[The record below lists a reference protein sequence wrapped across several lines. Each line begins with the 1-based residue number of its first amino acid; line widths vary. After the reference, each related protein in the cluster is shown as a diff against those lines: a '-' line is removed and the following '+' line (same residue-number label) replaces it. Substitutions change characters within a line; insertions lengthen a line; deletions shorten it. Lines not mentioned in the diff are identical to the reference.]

1 LFSSDNRST
10 PKNGYLEVSNAFKG
24 PWLKVKDFTCL
35 LSRKRK
41 KMLNLINDKRFL
53 IIEGNKNDFF
63 FPLLKTR
70 FIRVW
75 ILNNYGGN
83 DIRIQGIA
91 FFGVDM
97 RLVNLLE
104 EYGLQN
110 SLNTLLANVRIETNK
125 ERFMLSLVLLQGIN
139 DQETLDKNRDEIL
152 NSSVSNKLSE

>member
-1 LFSSDNRST
+1 
-10 PKNGYLEVSNAFKG
+10 
-24 PWLKVKDFTCL
+24 
-35 LSRKRK
+35 
-41 KMLNLINDKRFL
+41 MNDKRFL

-110 SLNTLLANVRIETNK
+110 SLNTLLANVRIEINK
-125 ERFMLSLVLLQGIN
+125 ERFTLSLVLLQGIN

-152 NSSVSNKLSE
+152 NSSVSNKSSE